1 MSRLD
6 GPSPSAPS
14 SFRCAVIGAGASGL
28 AAAHRL
34 RQAGVEVV
42 VFEKNA
48 DVGGTWLENVYPGCR
63 VDVPNQLYSF
73 SFLQTNDWVSRFSAQ
88 PDLLAYLQRV
98 VKDLD
103 LGECIRFSS
112 EVTEA
117 RFDEA
122 SGRWTLTVQAGDG
135 TSTAESFDGVVSAV
149 GQLNR
154 PSFPAVP
161 GRARF
166 AGPSFHSA
174 AWDDTVELA
183 GQRVAVIGTGASAA
197 QFVPCIVDDV
207 AHLDLYQRTP
217 PWLLPT
223 ENYGDPFPPEFHDL
237 LALLPSYGRW
247 DRLWQF
253 WLMHEGLLVAAHVD
267 PDWDRHTEAVSEAN
281 DFIRGHAPRRPPGPG
296 GRRRALRKDGA
307 ALPAVRQAC
316 PARRRALGGRV
327 RAGARGPDHDPD

>member
-1 MSRLD
+1 MGGDAVTGNVPAFDAAQVTAAFAAAEVHPLLCAVAQVTGDLSLLREEFEPDQTQLLTPGRGLGPEQEAEARRLAAAALEAHVEAGRPGHELSREELRRLYGFLIGGHSTDHWEHFLTEELALEGSDPRTPTWHMSRLD
-6 GPSPSAPS
+6 GPSPSASSS

-73 SFLQTNDWVSRFSAQ
+73 SFLQTNDWASRFSAQ

-117 RFDEA
+117 RFDEET
-122 SGRWTLTVQAGDG
+122 GTWTLTVQAGDG
-135 TSTAESFDGVVSAV
+135 TSTAASFDGVVSAV

-166 AGPSFHSA
+166 TGP
-174 AWDDTVELA
+174 V
-183 GQRVAVIGTGASAA
+183 
-197 QFVPCIVDDV
+197 VP
-207 AHLDLYQRTP
+207 LR
-217 PWLLPT
+217 
-223 ENYGDPFPPEFHDL
+223 
-237 LALLPSYGRW
+237 
-247 DRLWQF
+247 RL
-253 WLMHEGLLVAAHVD
+253 
-267 PDWDRHTEAVSEAN
+267 
-281 DFIRGHAPRRPPGPG
+281 
-296 GRRRALRKDGA
+296 GRRGRAFGTAGRRHRHRRQRRTIR
-307 ALPAVRQAC
+307 AVH
-316 PARRRALGGRV
+316 RR
-327 RAGARGPDHDPD
+327 